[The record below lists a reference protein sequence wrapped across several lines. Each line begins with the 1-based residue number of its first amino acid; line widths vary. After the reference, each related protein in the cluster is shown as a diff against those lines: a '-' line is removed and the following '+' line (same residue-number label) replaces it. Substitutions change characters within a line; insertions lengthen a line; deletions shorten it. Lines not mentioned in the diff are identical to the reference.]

1 MYTQLAVLNN
11 QRLRDFD
18 TVVLRNGPHIRK
30 CRSAECMACIWEA
43 KIIRY
48 SGNPG
53 IRGGFTMQNPVF
65 VTWLHLKFLIDI
77 HTPLII
83 QNRVPVDARYGE
95 VINLDSSLPIRR
107 PNNCYLRAVVV
118 PLNKSCYHKTI
129 QLTKMSMQ
137 TIATTNPLGGTLK
150 ELMLYSRRII
160 PLAD

>member
-11 QRLRDFD
+11 QCLRDFD
-18 TVVLRNGPHIRK
+18 TVVLINGGPHIRK
-30 CRSAECMACIWEA
+30 CQSAECMACIWEA

-83 QNRVPVDARYGE
+83 PNRVPVDARYGE
-95 VINLDSSLPIRR
+95 TINLDSSLPIRR
-107 PNNCYLRAVVV
+107 PNNCNL
-118 PLNKSCYHKTI
+118 
-129 QLTKMSMQ
+129 
-137 TIATTNPLGGTLK
+137 
-150 ELMLYSRRII
+150 
-160 PLAD
+160 